1 MTDLMHVMY
10 TATKCEQSW
19 SNKNKAL
26 FHAFNPNGVVSA
38 KYASDKVIS
47 ELADQGF
54 CKWGATLAYGSG
66 NSFHAEKLI
75 ELASVSGPKR
85 VSSFDVTYFVEEIQ
99 KDIDGANRFVE
110 KIKACI

>member
-1 MTDLMHVMY
+1 MIDLMHVMR

-38 KYASDKVIS
+38 KYASDKIIA
-47 ELADQGF
+47 ELAEQGF

-66 NSFHAEKLI
+66 NSFHTEKLI
-75 ELASVSGPKR
+75 KLASVSGPKR
-85 VSSFDVTYFVEEIQ
+85 VNSFDINYFVQEVQ
-99 KDIDGANRFVE
+99 KDIECANRFVE
-110 KIKACI
+110 SIKASI